1 MTTAI
6 DNHFT
11 NAGDDLEPEMEF
23 DDANAL
29 PEEPKKKSGNGST
42 IAIIGIAALAI
53 SAAGYVAMKRLSGG
67 QADQQVLADVAPVE
81 QQMAPP
87 IAEEPLVPGG
97 TATDGVVAS
106 QVAPAEFASSVP
118 VVPTAPAAVSP
129 VPPVQLDAAP
139 AGPTG
144 MNAPA
149 APQPVQPPVTNQPV
163 APAVSQSPAPAQSA
177 TPAQAVAANQGN
189 DAEAAKLVVRLG
201 EAKQQISRLEGEVNK
216 LRKELA
222 AARQSAPKPSV
233 TRSAASP
240 SPAKAA
246 PTKTAAKPAAKPA
259 EKTTAQAKQAETK
272 PAESTTGRNDFR
284 IYAMRDGQAW
294 VQDLKTR
301 ETIPAAPGSMLPDG
315 SKVTKVNEAS
325 GVISTTAGEIRY
337 TSLNRAH

>member
-11 NAGDDLEPEMEF
+11 NAGDDLEPEMEL

-97 TATDGVVAS
+97 TATEGAIAG
-106 QVAPAEFASSVP
+106 QVAPAESATSAP
-118 VVPTAPAAVSP
+118 VAPTGPVATPA
-129 VPPVQLDAAP
+129 VQLDP
-139 AGPTG
+139 ALAGATG
-144 MNAPA
+144 MNAPP
-149 APQPVQPPVTNQPV
+149 APQPVQPAMTNQPV
-163 APAVSQSPAPAQSA
+163 APAVSQSPASAQTT
-177 TPAQAVAANQGN
+177 TPAPAFAANQGA
-189 DAEAAKLVVRLG
+189 DAEAAKLAVSLG

-216 LRKELA
+216 LRQELA
-222 AARQSAPKPSV
+222 AARQGAPKPSV

-246 PTKTAAKPAAKPA
+246 PTKSAAKPVAKPA
-259 EKTTAQAKQAETK
+259 EKPTALAKQPEIK
-272 PAESTTGRNDFR
+272 PAESTTGRTDFR